1 MSNDAQL
8 PEERTR
14 QAWSLLYT
22 FVEQHSRK
30 RELAQALGFRPGAGR
45 AKVLFRLRSG
55 PMTLGEIARAERF
68 DAPYATVIVD
78 QLEEKSLVRRQVDP
92 TDHRRRLVALTTAGE
107 KAITRAESVLS
118 TAPAV
123 MNELTDAELKT
134 LTSLLTRLLD

>member
-1 MSNDAQL
+1 
-8 PEERTR
+8 
-14 QAWSLLYT
+14 
-22 FVEQHSRK
+22 
-30 RELAQALGFRPGAGR
+30 
-45 AKVLFRLRSG
+45 
-55 PMTLGEIARAERF
+55 MTLGEIARAERF